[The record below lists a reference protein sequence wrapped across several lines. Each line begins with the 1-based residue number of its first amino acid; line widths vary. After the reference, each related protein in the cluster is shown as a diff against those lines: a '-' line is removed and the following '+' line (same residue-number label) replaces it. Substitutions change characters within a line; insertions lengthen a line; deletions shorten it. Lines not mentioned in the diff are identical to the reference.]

1 MLKKILIIFSICLL
15 LQGCFG
21 AFVAGAAAGGVVAYE
36 GRNFSQKQADHKL
49 TVEIQKRIENNPEL
63 KNKCR
68 IIVEAYDGV
77 VLVTGQVPNQS
88 AHDLTIKIAEAT
100 PGAKRVYD
108 ELAIGKPISAM
119 TQSSD
124 AWITTKVK
132 TDLIAAKGLNSSQIK
147 VITENSVV
155 YLMGITTPKQ
165 AKIASEVTRKVSGVK
180 KVVTLFEFQQ

>member
-1 MLKKILIIFSICLL
+1 MLKKALPIIVICLM

-36 GRNFSQKQADHKL
+36 GRNFNQKKADHQL
-49 TVEIQKRIENNPEL
+49 TVEIQKRIENNPDL

-77 VLVTGQVPNQS
+77 VLIAGQAPTQ
-88 AHDLTIKIAEAT
+88 AMHDLAIKIAQAT

-108 ELAIGKPISAM
+108 ELVIGKPISAM

-132 TDLIAAKGLNSSQIK
+132 TELLAAKGLDSSQIK

-165 AKIASEVTRKVSGVK
+165 AKIASETTRKVSSVK

>member
-1 MLKKILIIFSICLL
+1 MLKKALAILIICLM

-21 AFVAGAAAGGVVAYE
+21 AFVAGAAAGGVVVYE
-36 GRNFSQKQADHKL
+36 GRNYSQKSADHKL
-49 TVEIQKRIENNPEL
+49 TVEIQKRIENNPDL

-68 IIVEAYDGV
+68 IVVEVYDGV
-77 VLVTGQVPNQS
+77 VLITGQAPTQNM
-88 AHDLTIKIAEAT
+88 HDLAIKIAQAT

-108 ELAIGKPISAM
+108 ELAIGKPISIT

-132 TDLIAAKGLNSSQIK
+132 TDLVAAKGLNSSQIK
-147 VITENSVV
+147 VVTENSVV
-155 YLMGITTPKQ
+155 YLMGVTTPKQ
-165 AKIASEVTRKVSGVK
+165 AKIASEVARRVSGVK